1 MVNYVAQIVI
11 VVAIFAL
18 LATSLNVVFG
28 YGGVFSVAHAAFFG
42 IGAYTTGQASLLL
55 GIPFP
60 LDLLASFAVA
70 ALLAALIA
78 PPIAR
83 LNDEYVIVGTLA
95 LQLVLSSV
103 FLNWQPVT
111 GGSYGLFGISRPTIG
126 AQPVTSLVDYALL
139 SVVVAAV
146 CFACLLWLVRSP
158 LGLALKGL
166 REDPALAQSFGK
178 NVNRQRTLAFAI
190 GAGVAGIAGAV
201 YARYVGYIDPS
212 TFGIAQSLSI
222 ITVLVVGGIGN
233 MWGTLVSAAIL
244 ETIPQVLR
252 FIPATSNAVA
262 HLQLLFYG
270 LLLVVLVRARP
281 QGLIS
286 ERPLIRSGRSR
297 SGASATPDA
306 VVDQLL
312 QGEVL
317 AEPLEV
323 QQLSIAFGGLKAVDN
338 LSFTIPPGQVT
349 ALIGPNGAGKSTVFN
364 LLTGYLRPDAG
375 QARYRG
381 VDLTRLAPFEVA
393 RLGIARSFQDVRVFS
408 RMTVL
413 ENVVLVMQSHESEAV
428 FGWLRR
434 RGTIRGRAE
443 LRDEGL
449 ALLAAFGLADRADE
463 RVANLSYAQQ
473 KLLVV
478 VMLLAARQPFI
489 LLDELAAGLDHDSIV
504 QFAQL
509 VRKMLA
515 SGKSICLIEHNLDF
529 VWQTADRV
537 LVLDQGRLIAEGTP
551 DQIQRDERVAEIYF
565 GQTRF
570 ANA

>member
-18 LATSLNVVFG
+18 LATSLNLVFG
-28 YGGVFSVAHAAFFG
+28 YGGVFSVAHASFFG
-42 IGAYTTGQASLLL
+42 IGAYVTGQGSLLL
-55 GIPFP
+55 GVPFP
-60 LDLLASFAVA
+60 LDLVASFVVA

-83 LNDEYVIVGTLA
+83 LTEEYVIVGTLA
-95 LQLVLSSV
+95 LQLVVSNV
-103 FLNWQPVT
+103 FLNWQAGT
-111 GGSYGLFGISRPTIG
+111 GGSYGLFGITRPVVAG
-126 AQPVTSLVDYALL
+126 RLLTSLVDYALL
-139 SVVVAAV
+139 SVVVTAV
-146 CFACLLWLVRSP
+146 CFAGLLWLIRSP

-178 NVNRQRTLAFAI
+178 NVNRQRTIAFAV
-190 GAGVAGIAGAV
+190 GAGVAGLAGSL

-233 MWGTLVSAAIL
+233 LWGTLASAAIL

-286 ERPLIRSGRSR
+286 ERPLVRAGR
-297 SGASATPDA
+297 GHAGEAATPETVLDR
-306 VVDQLL
+306 LL
-312 QGEVL
+312 HAQTS
-317 AEPLEV
+317 AEALEV
-323 QQLSIAFGGLKAVDN
+323 QQLSIAFGGLKAVDD
-338 LSFTIPPGQVT
+338 LSFTILPGQVT

-375 QARYRG
+375 RAMYRG

-413 ENVVLVMQSHESEAV
+413 ENVVLVLQDHESEALL
-428 FGWLRR
+428 GWFRR
-434 RGTIRGRAE
+434 RSRARRRAD
-443 LRDEGL
+443 LRQDAL
-449 ALLAAFGLADRADE
+449 ALLQAFGLDGRADE
-463 RVANLSYAQQ
+463 RVASLSYAQQ

-478 VMLLAARQPFI
+478 VMLVAGRQPLI

-504 QFAQL
+504 QFAGL
-509 VRKMLA
+509 VRRMLD

-551 DQIQRDERVAEIYF
+551 EQIQRDEGVAAIYF
-565 GQTRF
+565 GRTRL

>member
-1 MVNYVAQIVI
+1 MVNYIAQIVI

-18 LATSLNVVFG
+18 LATSLNLVFG

-42 IGAYTTGQASLLL
+42 IGAYATGQATLLL

-111 GGSYGLFGISRPTIG
+111 GGSYGLFGIPRPTIG
-126 AQPVTSLVDYALL
+126 AQAVTSLVDYAVL
-139 SVVVAAV
+139 SVVVAGV
-146 CFACLLWLVRSP
+146 CFVGLLWLVRSP

-190 GAGVAGIAGAV
+190 GAGVAGVAGAV

-233 MWGTLVSAAIL
+233 LWGTLVSAAIL

-297 SGASATPDA
+297 SGTSATPDA

-312 QGEVL
+312 QGETL

-338 LSFTIPPGQVT
+338 LSFTIHPGQVT

-364 LLTGYLRPDAG
+364 LLTGYVRPDAG
-375 QARYRG
+375 HAQYRG

-428 FGWLRR
+428 LGWLRR
-434 RGTIRGRAE
+434 HRNARGRAE
-443 LRDEGL
+443 LRDDAL